1 MIRRFASGVAL
12 LARGFGFW
20 RRRPEAMALG
30 LLPAAIVFAVMVAG
44 LITLGINLPGL
55 VEWAT
60 PFADG
65 WDAFWANALRYAI
78 AFVAFTGAVVL
89 AAITFT
95 ALTLAVGDPFYERI
109 WRAVELDLG
118 GEVPEH
124 GAGFWKGVADAA
136 GLVALGIVAALV
148 VALVG
153 FIPLVGGVAAPVLGV
168 VASGWLLARELTSRA
183 FDARGISGSD
193 RAALLRGSRAQLLG
207 FGVATQLCF
216 LVPLGAIITMPA
228 AVAGGAMLARGVLD
242 TAPAAPLPA
251 SPAELPPPA

>member
-1 MIRRFASGVAL
+1 MGL

-20 RRRPEAMALG
+20 RRRPGAMALG
-30 LLPAAIVFAVMVAG
+30 LLPAAIVFAVMVAA
-44 LITLGINLPGL
+44 LVALGISLPGL

-65 WDAFWANALRYAI
+65 WDAFWANALRYVI
-78 AFVAFTGAVVL
+78 AFVTFTGSVVL

-124 GAGFWKGVADAA
+124 GAGFWRGVADAA
-136 GLVALGIVAALV
+136 GLVALGVVAALA

-168 VASGWLLARELTSRA
+168 TASGWLLARELTSRA
-183 FDARGISGSD
+183 FDARGISTAD
-193 RAALLRGSRAQLLG
+193 RTALLRGSRAQLLG

-216 LVPLGAIITMPA
+216 LVPLGAIVTMPA
-228 AVAGGAMLARGVLD
+228 AVAGSTMLARGVLD
-242 TAPAAPLPA
+242 GASAPVAPAAPDG
-251 SPAELPPPA
+251 S